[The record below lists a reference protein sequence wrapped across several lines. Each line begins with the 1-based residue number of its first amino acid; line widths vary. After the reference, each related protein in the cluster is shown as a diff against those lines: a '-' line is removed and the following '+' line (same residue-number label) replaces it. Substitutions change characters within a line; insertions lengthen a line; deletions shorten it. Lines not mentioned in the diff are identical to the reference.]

1 MHNGAGLQ
9 RGKHLG
15 GISCISFGKVKCIAQ
30 RTERGKQRS
39 CATSWCT
46 GPSCLKGIQPFGY
59 CFTQVRNS
67 THANTCRC
75 IEGGYRIQGLNNGA
89 WKPQPLT
96 SACGSNATSEALCP
110 PCIWNVVSP
119 ALYACVFSQL
129 LPELT
134 SMYMHPTARQVCLTT
149 TTLHHSQRLCKGAWC
164 AQRTGRR
171 QVFRAKVASAMT
183 QPAGRPWSKKD
194 PAQSDMINPATIS
207 PDELANE
214 VV

>member
-59 CFTQVRNS
+59 CFAQVRNS

-75 IEGGYRIQGLNNGA
+75 IKGGYRIQGLNNGCLEA
-89 WKPQPLT
+89 TAVNERVRVQRHQRGSVSAVHLECCLT
-96 SACGSNATSEALCP
+96 SALRMRVLSITTRIDEYVHAPNSTASVP
-110 PCIWNVVSP
+110 DNNHPS
-119 ALYACVFSQL
+119 S
-129 LPELT
+129 LPETMQRCLVR
-134 SMYMHPTARQVCLTT
+134 PEDGEAAGLQGKGGVCD
-149 TTLHHSQRLCKGAWC
+149 
-164 AQRTGRR
+164 
-171 QVFRAKVASAMT
+171 
-183 QPAGRPWSKKD
+183 D
-194 PAQSDMINPATIS
+194 PACRSSLEQERPSAKRHDKSSNNLTR
-207 PDELANE
+207 
-214 VV
+214 